1 MNKIKYP
8 LMKNNL
14 TRVDLDKVI
23 NHLKKKDPILTQHKN
38 VAEFEHRWSKW
49 LGVKYSVFVNSGS
62 SANLLSMSVIR
73 EIYKEGEVIVPAL
86 TWISDIA
93 SVIHNGFKPVFVD
106 IKLNNLSMNDEQV
119 IKKINNKTKAVFIT
133 HAQGFNGLS
142 DRLLNYLKK
151 KSIPVIE
158 DVCESHG
165 AKFKR
170 KKLGSYGLISNFSF
184 YYAHHMTTIEGGMIC
199 TNNKKIYEMIRMY
212 RGHGMVREMKDNNL
226 RKTYQD
232 QFKDLNPKFIFA
244 YPGYNLRNNEIGA
257 IIGKSQLKDLNRNIK
272 NRNKNHE
279 IFLKNINKKIY
290 FTDFDL
296 EGQSNYAFN
305 IVLKNKNKIILKKLI
320 SAMDKAGI
328 EYRRGSAGG
337 GNQLRQPYIKK
348 NYPKNYFK
356 KFPITEH
363 IHFYGFYIGNYPTLE
378 KKKILKICNIL
389 NSIVK

>member
-1 MNKIKYP
+1 MQNNITSDDISKI
-8 LMKNNL
+8 
-14 TRVDLDKVI
+14 I
-23 NHLKKKDPILTQHKN
+23 AFLKKKPILTNSKK
-38 VAEFEHRWSKW
+38 VMEFERKWSKW
-49 LGVKYSVFVNSGS
+49 LGVNYSVFVNSGS

-119 IKKINNKTKAVFIT
+119 IKKINKKTKAVFIT

-151 KSIPVIE
+151 KSIPIIE

-170 KKLGSYGLISNFSF
+170 KKLGSYGLMSNFSF

-305 IVLKNKNKIILKKLI
+305 IVLKDKNKIIVKKLM

-348 NYPKNYFK
+348 NFPKNYFK

-389 NSIVK
+389 NSIVG